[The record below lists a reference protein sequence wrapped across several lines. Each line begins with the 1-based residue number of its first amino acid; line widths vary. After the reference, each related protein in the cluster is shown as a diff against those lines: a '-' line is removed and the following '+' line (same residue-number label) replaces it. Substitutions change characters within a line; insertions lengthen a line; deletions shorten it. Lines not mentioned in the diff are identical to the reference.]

1 MRDFL
6 EPGHS
11 SITRRKHTQ
20 KWATCCTRR
29 TCGPV
34 TRDIAS
40 LNAGAVMADASL
52 NRQQTIRVGAGVAFA
67 QFSSVGF
74 DGQIELDA
82 MRLRDP
88 PCELSAYDSA

>member
-1 MRDFL
+1 M
-6 EPGHS
+6 
-11 SITRRKHTQ
+11 
-20 KWATCCTRR
+20 
-29 TCGPV
+29 

-40 LNAGAVMADASL
+40 LNAGAVVADVSL
-52 NRQQTIRVGAGVAFA
+52 NRQQTIRVGAGVAIA
-67 QFSSVGF
+67 KVGIVGF